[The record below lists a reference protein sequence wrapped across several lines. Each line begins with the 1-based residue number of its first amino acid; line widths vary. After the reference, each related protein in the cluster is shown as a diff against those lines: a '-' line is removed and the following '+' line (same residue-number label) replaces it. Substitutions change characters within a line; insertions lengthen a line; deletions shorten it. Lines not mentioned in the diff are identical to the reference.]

1 MLNRVMVAE
10 VAELLAHYELIS
22 NASDVSFHVSLISDL
37 LPHRL
42 FGCFA
47 RGDVENQPCSTSKLL
62 PSALVCGVPVTMIP
76 DRAGGCCCIA
86 RLAGGIPPTLT
97 ANRPRPSYLPDTAE
111 CPAMQCSNLNSV
123 PWRDLKGSCRPAL
136 CASSVLQ
143 AKRALYSTHLTNHHV
158 FHRKTVHCRRASTWS
173 DFYLFQDW
181 RPCGLGP

>member
-1 MLNRVMVAE
+1 MDRPLARRSLASHLQCVEVYVHATQGQACYFPRLNRVMVAE

-86 RLAGGIPPTLT
+86 RLARGIPPTLT
-97 ANRPRPSYLPDTAE
+97 ANRPKPSYLPDTA
-111 CPAMQCSNLNSV
+111 MQQPQFRSMA
-123 PWRDLKGSCRPAL
+123 RLKGFLSPCPL
-136 CASSVLQ
+136 CQLCSPSETRIVQ
-143 AKRALYSTHLTNHHV
+143 YSPN
-158 FHRKTVHCRRASTWS
+158 
-173 DFYLFQDW
+173 
-181 RPCGLGP
+181 